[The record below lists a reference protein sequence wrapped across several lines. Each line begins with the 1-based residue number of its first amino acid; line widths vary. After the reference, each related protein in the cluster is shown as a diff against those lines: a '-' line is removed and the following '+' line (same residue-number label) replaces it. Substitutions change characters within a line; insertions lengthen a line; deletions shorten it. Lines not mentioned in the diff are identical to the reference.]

1 MKSLLEYINESLD
14 KQTLSDEFKTTLNS
28 LFNDWD
34 KNFKAQYS
42 LNFIYNILVE
52 ACKGKKAIVLGTAY
66 DENGKRKENEN
77 KLFSIKAG
85 RNIIEFIQDNYRQI
99 QIYENGNYIGQFGTV
114 GYDNELEFGLH
125 LIEILQDTNN
135 FKIKNYKYSDIQLKK
150 DFGFS
155 SKTYP
160 DIEYNVQMYYVGGW
174 KIVTGFF
181 KNKDKAA
188 SWGNNLKSYFVYP
201 NSSEFEPLY
210 TCYGGGSTDYKESY
224 YGTDENKFKEIV
236 VNILENHVYLKK
248 K

>member
-1 MKSLLEYINESLD
+1 MKSLLQYINESLD

-34 KNFKAQYS
+34 KNFEAQYS

-52 ACKGKKAIVLGTAY
+52 ACKGKKVTALETAY
-66 DENGKRKENEN
+66 DENGKRKEKEN

-85 RNIIEFIQDNYRQI
+85 KNSLEFIQDNHRQI
-99 QIYENGNYIGQFGTV
+99 QIYENDNYIDQFGTV

-135 FKIKNYKYSDIQLKK
+135 FKIKDYKYSDSQLTK

-160 DIEYNVQMYYVGGW
+160 NIESNVQMYYVNSW

-181 KNKDKAA
+181 KNKDKAS
-188 SWGNNLKSYFVYP
+188 SWGNNLQSYCVYP
-201 NSSEFEPLY
+201 NSSEFDPLY
-210 TCYGGGSTDYKESY
+210 TCYGAGSTDYKESY
-224 YGTDENKFKEIV
+224 SGSDENKFKEIV
-236 VNILENHVYLKK
+236 VKILENHVNLKK

>member
-1 MKSLLEYINESLD
+1 MLE
-14 KQTLSDEFKTTLNS
+14 
-28 LFNDWD
+28 
-34 KNFKAQYS
+34 
-42 LNFIYNILVE
+42 
-52 ACKGKKAIVLGTAY
+52 TAY

-85 RNIIEFIQDNYRQI
+85 RNIIEFIQDKYRQI
-99 QIYENGNYIGQFGTV
+99 QIYENGNYIDQFGTV
-114 GYDNELEFGLH
+114 GYNNELEFGLH

-160 DIEYNVQMYYVGGW
+160 DIKYNVQMYYVNGW

-181 KNKDKAA
+181 ENKDKVA
-188 SWGNNLKSYFVYP
+188 SWRNNLQSYFVYP

-210 TCYGGGSTDYKESY
+210 TCYGAGSTNYKESY
-224 YGTDENKFKEIV
+224 YGADENKFKEIV

>member
-34 KNFKAQYS
+34 KNFEAQYS

-77 KLFSIKAG
+77 KLFSLKAG
-85 RNIIEFIQDNYRQI
+85 KNILEFIQDNYNQI
-99 QIYENGNYIGQFGTV
+99 KIYENGDYIDLFGS
-114 GYDNELEFGLH
+114 GWDNELEFGLK

-135 FKIKNYKYSDIQLKK
+135 FKIKKHKYSNIQFEK

-155 SKTYP
+155 PKTYP
-160 DIEYNVQMYYVGGW
+160 NLKYDIQMYDVNSW
-174 KIVTGFF
+174 KVVKGFF
-181 KNKDKAA
+181 NNKDRTE
-188 SWGNNLKSYFVYP
+188 SWGNNLQSYIIYP
-201 NSSEFEPLY
+201 NSSKFEPLY
-210 TCYGGGSTDYKESY
+210 SCSGAGSHGYKESY
-224 YGTDENKFKEIV
+224 DGTDENKFKETVIE
-236 VNILENHVYLKK
+236 ILENHVHLKRK
-248 K
+248 